1 MLFHIRD
8 LHKGSLFTSFGLLQ
22 NMRKVVA
29 LVEKTFRGQRITKP
43 IQIDSASYKSDYIL
57 IPKDQESHYLNVI
70 CEQPIKILPS
80 KIEFPPL
87 LKEILI
93 RQGKQTGQHITKET
107 KLRVRYN
114 SSGVKNQK
122 IAEEQETPTID
133 FQTNRLPTLYIT
145 TGDEHTNR
153 L

>member
-1 MLFHIRD
+1 M
-8 LHKGSLFTSFGLLQ
+8 KENMTSFGLLQ

-43 IQIDSASYKSDYIL
+43 IHIDSASYKSDYIL
-57 IPKDQESHYLNVI
+57 IPKDQELHYSNVI
-70 CEQPIKILPS
+70 CEQPVKILPS

-93 RQGKQTGQHITKET
+93 RQGKQIGQHITKET
-107 KLRVRYN
+107 KLPVRYN
-114 SSGVKNQK
+114 LNGVKNYK
-122 IAEEQETPTID
+122 IVEEHETSTKD
-133 FQTNRLPTLYIT
+133 WNRQSTLYINISN
-145 TGDEHTNR
+145 ECTNQ